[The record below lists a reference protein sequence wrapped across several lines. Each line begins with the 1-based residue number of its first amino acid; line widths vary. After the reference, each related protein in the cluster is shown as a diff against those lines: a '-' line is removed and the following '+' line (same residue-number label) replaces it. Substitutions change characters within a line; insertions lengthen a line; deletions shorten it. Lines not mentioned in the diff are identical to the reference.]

1 MKELWMTFAVFAI
14 LIPEAYSQH
23 DFHHC
28 KKREMIKAQ
37 KVAFIT
43 EKLDLTVEEAQ
54 KFWPVYN
61 ELNKKLEEIDIEK
74 RTLSQ
79 KYEANKESL
88 SDNEVTEIYT
98 KLIELET
105 KEIKL
110 NTEFRKEMKEI
121 ISVRKM
127 MELHMAERM
136 FKHELLNKIKHCEP
150 PQE

>member
-14 LIPEAYSQH
+14 LMPGAYSQH

-28 KKREMIKAQ
+28 KKREQIKAQ

-61 ELNKKLEEIDIEK
+61 ALNDKLEEIDIEK
-74 RTLSQ
+74 RTLAQ
-79 KYEANKESL
+79 KYEENKETL
-88 SDNEVTEIYT
+88 TDNEVTEIYL
-98 KLIELET
+98 KLVELET

-110 NTEFRKEMKEI
+110 NTEFRKEMKNI
-121 ISVRKM
+121 ISIRKM

-136 FKHELLNKIKHCEP
+136 FKHELLNKIKYCGP
-150 PQE
+150 PPE